1 MEFNSSFMQKVKFLR
16 RCSLED
22 LFTLLDLLL
31 GAPAVPVFVSNFRAV
46 GPEQS
51 TGFHMDSAP

>member
-1 MEFNSSFMQKVKFLR
+1 MQKVKFLR

-22 LFTLLDLLL
+22 LVTLLDLLL